1 MPRQRSPKRDLAC
14 QLWLDS
20 GKTKKLKDIAAELEV
35 SESQIRKWKNQDN
48 WNGNVTKRT
57 KGNVTKKRGAPKGN
71 RNAVGNNGGAP
82 LKNNNA
88 EKYGFFRKYLP
99 EDTVS
104 IIEEMPENPL
114 DILWDQ
120 IQIAYAAIIRAQKI
134 MYVKDRDDMTKEV
147 AATGEC
153 SVAYDIQQAWD
164 KQSNFLQAQAR
175 AQKTLEGMINRYEDL
190 LHKNW
195 EQATEEQKIRIEKL
209 KAEAEKLKP
218 QGTEGKEYA
227 GIPATMII
235 PKFAPVVFSIENNEY
250 LEYVFPGGRG
260 STKSSFVS
268 LMVIDLIMKN
278 PELHAVVGR
287 QVADTLR
294 TSVYQ
299 QMVWA
304 IEALGLSDEFKCG
317 ISPLEITRKST
328 GQKIYFRGADDPG
341 KFKSIKVPFGY
352 IGVLWLEELDQF
364 VGPEAVRKIEQSVIR
379 GGDKAYIFKSFNP
392 PKTASNWANKYV
404 KIPKE
409 NRLVTESNYLDVP
422 PAWLGKPFIDE
433 AEFLKLVNP
442 TAYENEYMGVAN
454 GTGGMVFDNVTIR
467 EITNQEIARMDRIYR
482 GVDWGWYPDPWAYN
496 AVYYYAAEHRLY
508 IIDEDRRNR
517 TKNEETARILK
528 EEHGLK
534 PNDKVVCDSAEEKST
549 ADYKDFGIFARNA
562 IKGPG
567 SVDYSMKWL
576 QSVTEIVI
584 DNRRT
589 PHTAEEFLNYE
600 YDRDKDDQVVSG
612 YPDRDNHHIDA
623 IRYAME
629 EVWRRRGQ

>member
-1 MPRQRSPKRDLAC
+1 MAY

-35 SESQIRKWKNQDN
+35 SESQIRKWKNQDD
-48 WNGNVTKRT
+48 WNSNVTYKTKSNVTKR
-57 KGNVTKKRGAPKGN
+57 KGAPKGN
-71 RNAVGNNGGAP
+71 KNAVGNPGGAAP
-82 LKNNNA
+82 PKNNNA
-88 EKYGFFRKYLP
+88 EKFGFFRKHLP
-99 EDTVS
+99 EETVS

-134 MYVKDRDDMTKEV
+134 MYVDNKNDKTKEIAV
-147 AATGEC
+147 DGAEST
-153 SVAYDIQQAWD
+153 AYDIQQAWD
-164 KQSNFLQAQAR
+164 KQSNFLQAQSR

-195 EQATEEQKIRIEKL
+195 EQATEEQKMRIEKL

-218 QGTEGKEYA
+218 QGTEEKVYT

-268 LMVIDLIMKN
+268 LAVIDLIMKN

-317 ISPLEITRKST
+317 ISPLEITRKGT

-508 IIDEDRRNR
+508 VIDEDEKRR

-576 QSVTEIVI
+576 QSLSEIVI

-600 YDRDKDDQVVSG
+600 YDRDKDDQVISG
-612 YPDRDNHHIDA
+612 YPDRDSHHIDA

>member
-1 MPRQRSPKRDLAC
+1 MD
-14 QLWLDS
+14 
-20 GKTKKLKDIAAELEV
+20 TKKGDVEKIIDKCLAAL
-35 SESQIRKWKNQDN
+35 QDE
-48 WNGNVTKRT
+48 
-57 KGNVTKKRGAPKGN
+57 KK
-71 RNAVGNNGGAP
+71 
-82 LKNNNA
+82 
-88 EKYGFFRKYLP
+88 
-99 EDTVS
+99 
-104 IIEEMPENPL
+104 
-114 DILWDQ
+114 
-120 IQIAYAAIIRAQKI
+120 IQKAGLMQ
-134 MYVKDRDDMTKEV
+134 T
-147 AATGEC
+147 ATTLGI
-153 SVAYDIQQAWD
+153 VID
-164 KQSNFLQAQAR
+164 KF
-175 AQKTLEGMINRYEDL
+175 T
-190 LHKNW
+190 
-195 EQATEEQKIRIEKL
+195 EQKVKVS
-209 KAEAEKLKP
+209 KARVEIEKLKP
-218 QGTEGKEYA
+218 QGEEEKEYA

-404 KIPKE
+404 KMPKE

-508 IIDEDRRNR
+508 VIDEDEKRR

-576 QSVTEIVI
+576 QSLSEIVI

-600 YDRDKDDQVVSG
+600 YDRDKDDQVISG